1 MGCSKLDLTIPQ
13 DYVEAL
19 DRLVEEGL
27 YMNREEI
34 IREALR
40 YLMRQKGIEP
50 FCNEGAE
57 KNEPRMHVE
66 TKKIMNIVRETK
78 SIMDDFVKYLINID
92 NRLKKVESQIS

>member
-1 MGCSKLDLTIPQ
+1 MTIPQ

-27 YMNREEI
+27 YIDRGAI

-40 YLMRQKGIEP
+40 DHFRQKGIEP

-57 KNEPRMHVE
+57 KNKPGMHVE
-66 TKKIMNIVRETK
+66 TEKIRDMLKETISLMN
-78 SIMDDFVKYLINID
+78 DFMQHLINVER
-92 NRLKKVESQIS
+92 RLEKIENQRS

>member
-1 MGCSKLDLTIPQ
+1 LDLTIPQ

-27 YMNREEI
+27 YIDRGAI

-40 YLMRQKGIEP
+40 DHFRQKGIEP

-57 KNEPRMHVE
+57 KNKPRMHVE
-66 TKKIMNIVRETK
+66 TKEIMDMLKETK
-78 SIMDDFVKYLINID
+78 SIMDDFMQHLINID